1 MISCKWTDWDREEEP
16 AVPRCVLRTQGWV
29 HPSVSAFDVVR
40 IAGGKKS
47 LAASCGSSA
56 VLSADAVVAFEQ

>member
-1 MISCKWTDWDREEEP
+1 VFSGPKVGSIPQS
-16 AVPRCVLRTQGWV
+16 VLLM
-29 HPSVSAFDVVR
+29 VVR